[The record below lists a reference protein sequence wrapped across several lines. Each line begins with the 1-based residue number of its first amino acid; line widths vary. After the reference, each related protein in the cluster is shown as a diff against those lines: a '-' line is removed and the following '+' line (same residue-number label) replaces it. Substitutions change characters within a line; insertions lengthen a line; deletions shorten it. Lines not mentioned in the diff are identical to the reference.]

1 MSGPNRLLYL
11 NRAAFDNATP
21 LAERRFGNLGFNAL
35 RSLGSFNMDASIHKN
50 FRIREGHTF
59 SFRVEAFNATNHF
72 NPGGPV
78 ATVSNPNFGLIQSGS
93 AGRNVQ
99 LAAKYIF

>member
-1 MSGPNRLLYL
+1 
-11 NRAAFDNATP
+11 
-21 LAERRFGNLGFNAL
+21 
-35 RSLGSFNMDASIHKN
+35 MDASIHKN
-50 FRIREGHTF
+50 FRIGERQTF
-59 SFRVEAFNATNHF
+59 SLRVEAFNALNHF

-78 ATVSNPNFGLIQSGS
+78 AAVSNPNFGRIVSGS